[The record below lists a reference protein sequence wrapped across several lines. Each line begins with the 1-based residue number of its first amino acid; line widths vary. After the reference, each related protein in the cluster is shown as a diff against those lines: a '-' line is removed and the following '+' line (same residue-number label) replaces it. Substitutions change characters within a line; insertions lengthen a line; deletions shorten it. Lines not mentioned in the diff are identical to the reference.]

1 MYFNQQENSVL
12 RVFFLCKNA
21 PQKIYF
27 NTYLKVN
34 IFKIQVP
41 VHIRAEGEC
50 MKNCS

>member
-12 RVFFLCKNA
+12 RGFLLCKNA

-27 NTYLKVN
+27 KVN
-34 IFKIQVP
+34 ILKIQVP